1 MRNDAPLL
9 WRTAENVAAVRKL
22 RAEGLTYPEI
32 GKRLGVS
39 AGVVRVANLQGE
51 ARTNE
56 HNAETRRA
64 VLMMLESGVP
74 QIEVARHF
82 GVSAFSIRSWR
93 DAPKKSAVRADTAGV
108 GATKFKTYSPAPA
121 APELPRIVVRIP
133 ERIQRMRDSL
143 KARGMSHE
151 MALRE
156 AMRICAG
163 SAVEVRG
170 DINSRAAGGACVSP
184 FHVGT
189 MPTGAGD

>member
-1 MRNDAPLL
+1 MRNNAPLL

-64 VLMMLESGVP
+64 VLMMLESGAP

-93 DAPKKSAVRADTAGV
+93 DAPKTRSAVVAEPAGA
-108 GATKFKTYSPAPA
+108 GAIKSPLRSPAPA
-121 APELPRIVVRIP
+121 APDLPRIVVRIP
-133 ERIQRMRDSL
+133 ERVQRMRDSL

-151 MALRE
+151 TALRE

-163 SAVEVRG
+163 SAIEAG
-170 DINSRAAGGACVSP
+170 GSNSRAAGGGGCS
-184 FHVGT
+184 FHAQS
-189 MPTGAGD
+189 MPAGAGD